1 MVFSAAETACCRRLI
16 DWALEDDLGTV
27 GDVTSVSTI
36 PIDLEGQVVFV
47 ARSAGVVAGLPAVG
61 MVLDAVDPRIT
72 FQAILEDGTQVEAGT
87 RLATA
92 AGPMRGLLAA
102 ERSALNF
109 LQRLS
114 GIASRTRSYV
124 DAVAGTRARIL
135 DTRKTLP
142 GWRILEK
149 YAVRCGGGHNH
160 RMGLFDG
167 VLIKDN
173 HLAALGSG
181 PGTIAR
187 AVGAARAL
195 TGRSIPVELEI
206 DGLDQLDEALAS
218 RPDIILLDNMRPE
231 ELRSAVA
238 RRDAAGREVLLEA
251 SGGVNLSTVAGIAGT
266 GVDRIS
272 VGDLTH
278 SAPALDIGLDFL
290 R

>member
-1 MVFSAAETACCRRLI
+1 MVFSAAEAACCRRLI
-16 DWALEDDLGTV
+16 DWALEEDLGSV
-27 GDVTSVSTI
+27 GDLTSVATI
-36 PIDLEGQVVFV
+36 PADLEGQVVFV
-47 ARSAGVVAGLPAVG
+47 ARSAGVVAGLPAVR

-72 FQAILEDGTQVEAGT
+72 LRALLEDGTQVAAGS

-92 AGPMRGLLAA
+92 AGPMRGLLTA

-114 GIASRTRSYV
+114 GIATRTHSYV
-124 DAVAGTRARIL
+124 DAVAGTCAQIL

-167 VLIKDN
+167 MLIKDN

-206 DGLDQLDEALAS
+206 DGLDQLDEALAC
-218 RPDIILLDNMRPE
+218 RPDIILLDNMQLG

-238 RRDAAGREVLLEA
+238 RRDAAAPGVLLEA
-251 SGGVNLSTVAGIAGT
+251 SGGVNLSTVAGIAAT

-272 VGDLTH
+272 VGELTH
-278 SAPALDIGLDFL
+278 SAPVLDIGLDFL